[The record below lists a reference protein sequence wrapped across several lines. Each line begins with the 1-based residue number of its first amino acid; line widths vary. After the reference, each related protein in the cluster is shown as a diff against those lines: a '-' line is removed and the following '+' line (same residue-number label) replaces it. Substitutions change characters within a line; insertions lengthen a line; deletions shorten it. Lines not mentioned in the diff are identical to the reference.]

1 MSPYAS
7 LTMVCVRP
15 ALANGLVFNG
25 SGELSLNTIGLTP
38 DPVGAC
44 GYADG
49 PILKLLF
56 CNDDS
61 EADTPTLFKGADATG
76 IVPVFVNAAEVLMLL
91 YKVLLKFV
99 AAVVSAVA
107 SSADGDCAFCLVS

>member
-1 MSPYAS
+1 
-7 LTMVCVRP
+7 MVCVRP

-25 SGELSLNTIGLTP
+25 SGEFSLNTIGLTP

-56 CNDDS
+56 CDDS
-61 EADTPTLFKGADATG
+61 AVDPPTLFKGADATG
-76 IVPVFVNAAEVLMLL
+76 IVPVFVNAAEVFMLL
-91 YKVLLKFV
+91 YKVLLKFAA

-107 SSADGDCAFCLVS
+107 DSADGDCAFCLVS